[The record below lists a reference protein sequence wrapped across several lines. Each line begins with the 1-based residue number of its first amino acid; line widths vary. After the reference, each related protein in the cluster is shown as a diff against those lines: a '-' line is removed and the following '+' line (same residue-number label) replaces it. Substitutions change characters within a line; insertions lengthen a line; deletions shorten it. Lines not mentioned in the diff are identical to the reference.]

1 MNPVDVIFAL
11 LIVFAM
17 LRGYAKGLLG
27 TAAGYVAPV
36 VAFML
41 AADWSDPVR
50 DRIAE
55 AMPMPDVVLDILAP
69 LIVFVVVVA
78 AVRIGAAF
86 FARLLG
92 VGLSVPGRILASAAG
107 AAATA
112 LVLGSLV
119 VLVHQMR
126 PAREPFPRG
135 DNGDAGEIIAGP
147 FEKVILDLDRRFS
160 ESTLAP
166 PLGRFASAIV
176 SEAMARGEN
185 SPLIQREEVEA
196 ATRKAAAAAAATV
209 GQLPMA
215 APARQPGGG
224 AGR

>member
-1 MNPVDVIFAL
+1 LNPVDVIFAL

-92 VGLSVPGRILASAAG
+92 VGLSMPGRILAAAAG

-126 PAREPFPRG
+126 PAREPFPRD

-176 SEAMARGEN
+176 SEAMARGED